1 MKLKVF
7 QWLASIA
14 MLAFASCAQATVVC
28 NFSSNPG
35 VSAAYVPSHATQTIT
50 STTFAVTCTDTNGP
64 GLVTVTYS
72 VAANN
77 GINFTGT
84 QNRGAFGGSFFNYS
98 LAQDPACATPWKGTT
113 YFNATFSMAKNTS
126 VTNTYTY
133 YSCLPVG
140 QNPPTGTYTDTV
152 TTSFAVGTVSTG
164 GKTFTPGTFPVSI
177 FTPASCSITTPPSN
191 VAFTYTA
198 FNAAAVLANASI
210 GMTCTTSLTYTM
222 ALDATV
228 DVVTGLNYTLAL
240 NTTANTG
247 GVSPLASVGTGVL
260 QTFFIN
266 GSMAAGQAGTCATPT
281 CTGSQVRTLT
291 ITY

>member
-1 MKLKVF
+1 MKLKTI

-14 MLAFASCAQATVVC
+14 MLAFASSAQALVTC

-64 GLVTVTYS
+64 GLVSVTYS

-84 QNRGAFGGSFFNYS
+84 QNRGTFGGSFFNYS
-98 LAQDPACATPWKGTT
+98 LAQDPACATPWTGTT
-113 YFNATFSMAKNTS
+113 YFNATFSIAKNTS

-152 TTSFAVGTVSTG
+152 TTSFAVGTVSAG
-164 GKTFTPGTFPVSI
+164 GKTFTAGTFPVSI
-177 FTPASCSITTPPSN
+177 FTPASCNITTPPAN
-191 VAFTYTA
+191 IAFTYTA
-198 FNAAAVLANASI
+198 FNAAAILANTTF
-210 GMTCTTSLTYTM
+210 GMTCTTSLAYTM

-228 DVVTGLNYTLAL
+228 DVVAGLNYTLGL
-240 NTTANTG
+240 NTVVTG
-247 GVSPLASVGTGVL
+247 GTNPLPSVGTGLL

-266 GSMAAGQAGTCATPT
+266 GSMAAGQAGTCSTPT